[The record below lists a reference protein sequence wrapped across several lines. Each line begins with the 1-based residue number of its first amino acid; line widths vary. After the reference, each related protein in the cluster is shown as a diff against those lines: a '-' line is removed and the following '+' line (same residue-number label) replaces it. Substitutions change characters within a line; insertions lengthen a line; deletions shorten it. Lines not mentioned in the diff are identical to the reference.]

1 MPIQDQTTN
10 YTIPSTYT
18 FERSSNTTVD
28 FSGQSSR
35 LLMLEEMGN
44 TIKTAATNGTEVNQS
59 VLTQMYSNSNNAFRI
74 PP

>member
-10 YTIPSTYT
+10 YTVPLLY

-59 VLTQMYSNSNNAFRI
+59 VLTQMYSSNSF
-74 PP
+74 